1 VRWKNFGGYEVTE
14 SPIIVTGMVE
24 SGGQPANGDGDGAEH
39 LGRLEA
45 LAQRYREPLIRYF
58 LRKGIAKDLA
68 EDCAHEVFVRLART
82 NQETVQNAEAYL
94 FAIASNVVIT
104 RARKAKS
111 RRAALHDPI
120 EDFPLLSG
128 GTPPD
133 RILEGKEA
141 LHRLAAALEELPVDT
156 REMFLLNRE
165 DGLTYTQIA
174 ARYAVSVKVVERH
187 IVRALNHLRARL
199 SPHV

>member
-1 VRWKNFGGYEVTE
+1 MHRLRSRKN
-14 SPIIVTGMVE
+14 PIIVRGMAE
-24 SGGQPANGDGDGAEH
+24 TDGRLADDDGAE
-39 LGRLEA
+39 RLEV
-45 LAQRYREPLIRYF
+45 LAQRYREPLVRYF

-82 NQETVQNAEAYL
+82 NRETVRNAEAYL
-94 FAIASNVVIT
+94 FAIASSVVIT
-104 RARKAKS
+104 RARKSKS

-133 RILEGKEA
+133 RILEGEEA
-141 LHRLAAALEELPVDT
+141 LHRLASALEELPLDT
-156 REMFLLNRE
+156 REIFLLNRE

-174 ARYAVSVKVVERH
+174 ARYAISVKVVERH
-187 IVRALNHLRARL
+187 IVRALNHLRMRL
-199 SPHV
+199 SLHV

>member
-1 VRWKNFGGYEVTE
+1 MTCPNLVACSAARASSRCRSASYEMEARRSAIVVRSRSATARAPVAVSLLVAGHT
-14 SPIIVTGMVE
+14 
-24 SGGQPANGDGDGAEH
+24 QPP
-39 LGRLEA
+39 LE
-45 LAQRYREPLIRYF
+45 I
-58 LRKGIAKDLA
+58 G
-68 EDCAHEVFVRLART
+68 EVFVRLART
-82 NQETVQNAEAYL
+82 NQETVRNAEAYL
-94 FAIASNVVIT
+94 FAIASSVFIT
-104 RARKAKS
+104 RARKSKA

-141 LHRLAAALEELPVDT
+141 LHRLALALEELPLDT

-174 ARYAVSVKVVERH
+174 ARYAISVKVVERH

-199 SPHV
+199 ALHV